1 MSTFDGWETRLYGD
15 AMALPNG
22 DELMHFRTK
31 GSKNGVRRYQTE
43 SGEWTPLGL
52 KERKAREGWG
62 DSKRASRA
70 EKKAAKLSRKIEK
83 RENRKARVAAAKQ
96 AVIQKR
102 ASKNLKGVSDEELQ
116 RRINR
121 IKKEIEYKELTR
133 SPILKAGEKMVT
145 SYFNNKEKALE
156 RKMKMADLIVRQQE
170 AKQKTL
176 ASKAALAQARGG
188 ILDNLMRG
196 SKYKQAKKQLIEAK
210 ADKTVR
216 GAVRQAIGNVI
227 RKEGDRIVSEMGSH
241 GSLTMRG
248 GRAAKKVGKKAAAV
262 GKKAATAAKDIAKA
276 AYEGAGDEYLKL
288 KYRPRKKHRTVGDSL
303 KG

>member
-145 SYFNNKEKALE
+145 SYLQGKEKKLE

-170 AKQKTL
+170 AKQKTI
-176 ASKAALAQARGG
+176 AAKSALTQNRGN
-188 ILDNLMRG
+188 IIDNLMRG
-196 SKYKQAKKQLIEAK
+196 ANYKRAKTQLINAK

-227 RKEGDRIVSEMGSH
+227 KKEGERIVGEMGSQ
-241 GSLTMRG
+241 SLVMRG
-248 GRAAKKVGKKAAAV
+248 GRKIKRTVEKGREKTVDALKKYYAQDEKAAAE
-262 GKKAATAAKDIAKA
+262 KK
-276 AYEGAGDEYLKL
+276 
-288 KYRPRKKHRTVGDSL
+288 RKKQNKHDRKIGQEL
-303 KG
+303 RG

>member
-52 KERKAREGWG
+52 KERKVREGWG

-145 SYFNNKEKALE
+145 SYLQGKEKKLE

-170 AKQKTL
+170 AKQKTI
-176 ASKAALAQARGG
+176 AAKAALTQARGG
-188 ILDNLMRG
+188 IIDNLMRG
-196 SKYKQAKKQLIEAK
+196 SKYKQAKTQLINAK

-216 GAVRQAIGNVI
+216 GALRKAVSKVI
-227 RKEGDRIVSEMGSH
+227 DKEGDRIVNEMGDK
-241 GSLTMRG
+241 SLVMRG
-248 GRAAKKVGKKAAAV
+248 GRKIKSTVEKGREKTVDALKKYYAQDEKAAAE
-262 GKKAATAAKDIAKA
+262 KK
-276 AYEGAGDEYLKL
+276 
-288 KYRPRKKHRTVGDSL
+288 RKKQNKRDRKIGQQL
-303 KG
+303 RG